1 MAAQTISDED
11 YAKDKATDATAKGS
25 LTDTEIAEATTLSEV
40 KGTIKSVTLEDGKV
54 KVLVYEHD
62 KKTCTYTKDATDG
75 TDGAYN
81 VK

>member
-1 MAAQTISDED
+1 MKIMT
-11 YAKDKATDATAKGS
+11 KDKATDATAKES

-62 KKTCTYTKDATDG
+62 KKTCTYTKDAKDG